1 MKSMHGTNST
11 AHHLLHLCRLCFRC
25 CPHSD
30 QSLMASA
37 TAAATRVVKRSA
49 NLTTINTVGLSYY
62 KSSPLMLPDLLA
74 AGAASGL
81 ATRLRKLTGIAVE
94 AAYVPQQLQALR
106 QCTSLTHLDIRG
118 SGLWSYLGQSG
129 QQAAEELT
137 AALQGLPS
145 LTRLH
150 VVGYETYS
158 DSCMTRLASALQPLT
173 QLQHLHLAEH
183 NTGVAALAALVPALS
198 AMPAL
203 QTLVVSGNNPV
214 VDETAGRAEALCAL
228 LSVAP
233 RLTHL
238 DVGSNTL
245 HNEGAAL
252 LAPALRGMTCLQH
265 LNLSYN
271 KVGSRGLAALAPAL
285 AALPNLHTLDLSGC
299 DLHGEFASLLQP
311 LLAKAGSP
319 LRKLA
324 LCKTIFGWDDAQAL
338 AAGLSTAPQLQ
349 ELNVQGIS
357 FRVDQEKGWMALA
370 PGLSSL
376 GPSLQSLSL
385 GVYNQR
391 KSVAASTALAAAL
404 QPLTGLTRL
413 EATSL
418 FPSATVVAIS
428 PALMGM
434 RRLQVLNLYGNNLS
448 AEGTA
453 AIAEVLPALSVS
465 LTHLTLSHCNIDAEA
480 AASALAPALAQA
492 IGLVELHLRYNPF
505 GPQGGQ
511 WLPPVLTALPHLRK
525 VDLGSCG
532 WMQAAAWPSH
542 VPSRTGTACLCYWT
556 GMASPMTAQQA
567 KRCALCQ
574 AIMSL
579 CSCDTVLVY

>member
-1 MKSMHGTNST
+1 
-11 AHHLLHLCRLCFRC
+11 
-25 CPHSD
+25 
-30 QSLMASA
+30 MALA

-49 NLTTINTVGLSYY
+49 NLTAINAVDIRYLTSP
-62 KSSPLMLPDLLA
+62 PLMLPDLLA

-81 ATRLRKLTGIAVE
+81 ATRLRKLTGIAVV
-94 AAYVPQQLQALR
+94 AACAAQQLQALR

-118 SGLWSYLGQSG
+118 SDLRGYLEQHGQR
-129 QQAAEELT
+129 AALELT

-145 LTRLH
+145 LTCLH
-150 VVGYETYS
+150 VSGCGERGDHVVVS
-158 DSCMTRLASALQPLT
+158 LASAMQPLT
-173 QLQHLHLAEH
+173 QLQHLELAK
-183 NTGVAALAALVPALS
+183 NDMGAAALAALVPALS

-238 DVGSNTL
+238 DVGSNCL
-245 HNEGAAL
+245 HNAGAAL
-252 LAPALRGMTCLQH
+252 LAPVLQGMTCLQH
-265 LNLSYN
+265 FNLSYN
-271 KVGSRGLAALAPAL
+271 KVGSRGVAALAPAL
-285 AALPNLHTLDLSGC
+285 AALPNLHTLDLSGAELE
-299 DLHGEFASLLQP
+299 DGFMSLLQP
-311 LLAKAGSP
+311 LLSKAGSP

-324 LCKTIFGWDDAQAL
+324 LCKTIFGWDDAQAM

-357 FRVDQEKGWMALA
+357 FRDDQEKGWMALA
-370 PGLSSL
+370 PGLSRL

-385 GVYNQR
+385 DAYNQC

-404 QPLTGLTRL
+404 QQLTGLTRL

-434 RRLQVLNLYGNNLS
+434 QWLQVLNLYGNNLG

-453 AIAEVLPALSVS
+453 AFAEALARLSVS
-465 LTHLTLSHCNIDAEA
+465 LTHLSVSSCSLDAGA
-480 AASALAPALAQA
+480 AALALAPALAQA
-492 IGLVELHLRYNPF
+492 TGLVELHLGYNPF

-532 WMQAAAWPSH
+532 LDAGSCMAIARALKD
-542 VPSRTGTACLCYWT
+542 RD
-556 GMASPMTAQQA
+556 GMVVQLRSNGITSGSAEG
-567 KRCALCQ
+567 
-574 AIMSL
+574 ISL
-579 CSCDTVLVY
+579 CRMPGICVSV